1 MLKYTSEFQIMKIV
15 IHHYY
20 QKVVLRQFL
29 NLNAFSSQNY
39 PVYISPTYYHII
51 VYRYNGQISSQK
63 ETVNNEHVSF
73 PQDTYI
79 GTQKH
84 RPCRKS
90 KKKEKL
96 NLFLYCTYSYISR
109 SIFEEDLDLLL
120 FFSNLSKLM
129 SSFSS
134 FGGT

>member
-1 MLKYTSEFQIMKIV
+1 MNMYPFHKIHTLGPNNTGLV
-15 IHHYY
+15 G
-20 QKVVLRQFL
+20 
-29 NLNAFSSQNY
+29 
-39 PVYISPTYYHII
+39 SP
-51 VYRYNGQISSQK
+51 
-63 ETVNNEHVSF
+63 
-73 PQDTYI
+73 
-79 GTQKH
+79 
-84 RPCRKS
+84 
-90 KKKEKL
+90 KKEKL